1 MTELL
6 IVSQGW
12 LGYLERGPVLLQLLV
27 ILVPLLLL
35 PVATHRLPRRHPLRR
50 RRRLWTLAA
59 MAEGPRRRYGELGQ
73 PMVMEPDTVRPAVGP
88 LWIWSYPIY
97 RYQDQAPEGQVY
109 GLSCTVM
116 KTPLDYPIRAASGFH
131 YCQLLS
137 PGAAM
142 EWICIDGLRQ
152 RASCSGRL
160 FVYGPIAGF
169 DKAVAYFGR
178 SFARQTRTAGLLRR
192 R

>member
-1 MTELL
+1 MCSSDLYSL
-6 IVSQGW
+6 RCKLNSRQSFWSQAGVADPPFEQTD
-12 LGYLERGPVLLQLLV
+12 GPCRGAP
-27 ILVPLLLL
+27 IN
-35 PVATHRLPRRHPLRR
+35 AAAFA
-50 RRRLWTLAA
+50 WTLALMGEA
-59 MAEGPRRRYGELGQ
+59 PRRRYQELGQ
-73 PMVMEPDTVRPAVGP
+73 PMVMQPDAVRPAVGP

-97 RYQDQAPEGQVY
+97 RYQQQAAQGQVY

-116 KTPLDYPIRAASGFH
+116 KTPLDYPIRAARGFH

-160 FVYGPIAGF
+160 FVYGPLAGF
-169 DKAVAYFGR
+169 DKAAAYFGR
-178 SFARQTRTAGLLRR
+178 SFARQSRTAALFRR